1 MESQLDVDAAAVAN
15 ALRPVLLRLARQLRR
30 ELHPLGVTAGQA
42 TLLFTIQ
49 KNPGIGVRALAD
61 GEGVSAPAI
70 SAHIA
75 RLERAGLV
83 ARTSGADRRRVGLTV
98 TDDAARVLDQVRSR
112 RTAWL
117 DARLRTLAPDDRAA
131 IEAAVGPLA
140 RLLEEHG

>member
-1 MESQLDVDAAAVAN
+1 MESKLDVDAAAVAN

-49 KNPGIGVRALAD
+49 QNPGIGVRALAD

-83 ARTSGADRRRVGLTV
+83 ARASGADRRRVGLTV
-98 TDDAARVLDQVRSR
+98 TDDASRVLDQVRSR

-117 DARLRTLAPDDRAA
+117 DARLRTLDPDDRAA

-140 RLLEEHG
+140 RLLEEHR